1 MPDGDQKVRRL
12 CRRCG
17 EEIDLADDLDRQCD
31 IDRHRHI
38 VFVAGAPRHLTP
50 TYWHLFTLLYRHRG
64 TVVSSKA
71 ILRRQR
77 ENLRQLRKVLVGS
90 RYEIVNHRDIG
101 YELIVTSEHDPASAN
116 RSYAR

>member
-1 MPDGDQKVRRL
+1 MPHEDQFRNVQARSLRF

-17 EEIDLADDLDRQCD
+17 EEIELADNLDRQCD

-38 VFVAGAPRHLTP
+38 IFVAGEPRQLSP
-50 TYWHLFTLLYRHRG
+50 TFWDLFTLLYRHRG

-71 ILRRQR
+71 LLRSQR
-77 ENLRQLRKVLVGS
+77 ENLRQLRNLLAGS

-101 YELIVTSEHDPASAN
+101 YELIVTPEHVC
-116 RSYAR
+116 